1 VSGFLP
7 AHLICMD
14 PGNENGD
21 DGSVLDMVR
30 AVVMAYPH
38 ALEERDND
46 GNLPLHLAFH
56 TWPPPHCVTSFLVEM
71 HPLAVQARNDYGD
84 VPFHEAVYCYAPTIP
99 DLRLLFEQWPDCV
112 RQRDNRGCVPFFSAA
127 ANDLVPEEVLH
138 YLFGLW
144 PDAIHQR
151 DDQGWTP
158 LHVAARKGFVIA
170 VEFLLQQ
177 SPEMALAKSAAGR
190 TPLHD
195 AASLGGSAT
204 VTRLIVERC
213 PESIR
218 EPCHEGRLALHEA
231 ASKGN
236 IDVARYLV
244 EQSPDSVRAVT
255 NDGWLPIHFALK
267 FRPCGEPS
275 RQVAMDVVELLLRAF
290 PASVRSTTREGYL
303 PLHVAAGLGFFGRDH
318 PDDDHDHVEGQR
330 QMAPR
335 FDHDLVQILVAQSPT
350 SVRMFSMEGMLPVH
364 YAIARGK
371 SWTSIQYLLE
381 TFLETGGIPEYV
393 QYRTKKGTPVL
404 HLAIERG
411 GVFGLELVQRLVGHR
426 RHLLQDTDDNNNT
439 PLHYAVMRGS
449 LSEVWRY
456 LVAQRP
462 QSLRDGN
469 AEGSL
474 PLHVYLD
481 RMHVNLA
488 EAQFLLEAHPGAL
501 LVANDLG
508 DLPLHVAVCHQR
520 VPLEVVELLVDA
532 RPSALRHKNRDG
544 LLPLHVAAQADVPID
559 ALYRLAAAD
568 PESIYHEQLRPSYG
582 GADSPR
588 LPPIRR
594 TATY

>member
-1 VSGFLP
+1 MDDLMNPIIVAMDNDEPVDVIREIVDDSPELLRRRDDDGYLPIHYASSQIRTNGLAYVLCLLEMWPESARERTDSVSGFLP

-218 EPCHEGRLALHEA
+218 EPCHEGA
-231 ASKGN
+231 AG
-236 IDVARYLV
+236 
-244 EQSPDSVRAVT
+244 
-255 NDGWLPIHFALK
+255 
-267 FRPCGEPS
+267 PS
-275 RQVAMDVVELLLRAF
+275 RGCEQ
-290 PASVRSTTREGYL
+290 RE
-303 PLHVAAGLGFFGRDH
+303 H
-318 PDDDHDHVEGQR
+318 
-330 QMAPR
+330 
-335 FDHDLVQILVAQSPT
+335 
-350 SVRMFSMEGMLPVH
+350 
-364 YAIARGK
+364 
-371 SWTSIQYLLE
+371 
-381 TFLETGGIPEYV
+381 
-393 QYRTKKGTPVL
+393 
-404 HLAIERG
+404 
-411 GVFGLELVQRLVGHR
+411 
-426 RHLLQDTDDNNNT
+426 
-439 PLHYAVMRGS
+439 
-449 LSEVWRY
+449 
-456 LVAQRP
+456 
-462 QSLRDGN
+462 
-469 AEGSL
+469 
-474 PLHVYLD
+474 
-481 RMHVNLA
+481 
-488 EAQFLLEAHPGAL
+488 
-501 LVANDLG
+501 
-508 DLPLHVAVCHQR
+508 
-520 VPLEVVELLVDA
+520 
-532 RPSALRHKNRDG
+532 
-544 LLPLHVAAQADVPID
+544 
-559 ALYRLAAAD
+559 
-568 PESIYHEQLRPSYG
+568 
-582 GADSPR
+582 
-588 LPPIRR
+588 
-594 TATY
+594 